1 MIDLKEITKKLKA
14 LADENRIRILNLLY
28 RKKDLCVCEIREVI
42 GLSQPT
48 VSSHLKLLENSNL
61 VAYSKD
67 GKWINYR
74 IDTGIDKKIRQILDI
89 MAEVLKVD
97 KKIKEDAV
105 KVDGIDR
112 KRICRKQLDR

>member
-1 MIDLKEITKKLKA
+1 MIDLKQITKNLKA

-48 VSSHLKLLENSNL
+48 VSSHLKVLENSNL
-61 VAYSKD
+61 VTYSKD

-74 IDTGIDKKIRQILDI
+74 INIEIDERMKQILDTI
-89 MAEVLKVD
+89 AEVLKAD
-97 KKIKEDAV
+97 KKIKED
-105 KVDGIDR
+105 KTKIDGIDR
-112 KRICRKQLDR
+112 KKICGV

>member
-1 MIDLKEITKKLKA
+1 MIDLKEITRNLKA

-61 VAYSKD
+61 VTYKKD

-74 IDTGIDKKIRQILDI
+74 ISNGIDKKIKQMLDI
-89 MAEVLKVD
+89 VAEVLKVD
-97 KKIKEDAV
+97 KKIKEDV
-105 KVDGIDR
+105 IKVDGIDR
-112 KRICRKQLDR
+112 KKICGK